1 MSDPPS
7 TSRRTAAPSAGTAR
21 QSRQQVKAP
30 SKKGTAAKGA
40 VIVIDDS
47 PPNTQQPAS
56 LAQAARESL
65 ATNLA
70 MPLSQLHA
78 RTTQLQAERQSIKS
92 RKGQREAAKPQ
103 SQPQHA
109 QASSAAARGAE
120 QQRSSKQHDAAELP
134 ARTAPPEPAERD
146 CRNSGWV
153 FKSDVDKS
161 AEACASPVR
170 GAAADSPGSVY
181 ASPSCSLPEEDN
193 DATFAGQRLESLK
206 KQPNSFIAFSSA
218 TEDADEAANLAAA
231 NSHEPRDKVVQ
242 DAFGAAHVQGSS
254 IHSDLV
260 GAYDAKQWNDQS
272 LGNADFSD
280 SWGYGGNT
288 LSISCVQYLF
298 NFSKRTGARIWQ
310 LE

>member
-7 TSRRTAAPSAGTAR
+7 RSRRTAAPSAGPAR

-56 LAQAARESL
+56 LAQAARESP
-65 ATNLA
+65 ATNVA
-70 MPLSQLHA
+70 VPLSQLHA
-78 RTTQLQAERQSIKS
+78 KTTQLQAERQSMKS

-109 QASSAAARGAE
+109 QASSASAKDAE
-120 QQRSSKQHDAAELP
+120 QQRNSKQHDATELL

-193 DATFAGQRLESLK
+193 DAGQRFESLK

-218 TEDADEAANLAAA
+218 TEDADEAANLAAT
-231 NSHEPRDKVVQ
+231 NSHQPRDKVVE

-260 GAYDAKQWNDQS
+260 GAKDAKQWNDQS
-272 LGNADFSD
+272 LGKADFSD
-280 SWGYGGNT
+280 SWGYGGNPS
-288 LSISCVQYLF
+288 SISYVQYL
-298 NFSKRTGARIWQ
+298 SKFLQKKWC
-310 LE
+310 